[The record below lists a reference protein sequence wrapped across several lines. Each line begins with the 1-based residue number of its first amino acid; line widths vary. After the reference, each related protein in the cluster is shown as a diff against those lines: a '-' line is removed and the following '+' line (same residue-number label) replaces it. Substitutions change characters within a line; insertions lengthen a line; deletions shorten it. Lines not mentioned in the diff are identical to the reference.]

1 MQAIIAGKK
10 TKTKDYT
17 SNQHAAPMNAA
28 AAPMDPVLPFNGDEA
43 APGKTTGNG
52 VAWPSVGE
60 VPLIPPVGIGITPVL
75 APVPVAV
82 GKTPVTN
89 PVPVPLIRP
98 VPEGRTPVPVPV
110 GRGKPAVP

>member
-1 MQAIIAGKK
+1 MLK
-10 TKTKDYT
+10 TKAKEKAKQKIYI
-17 SNQHAAPMNAA
+17 SNQHAAPMKAA
-28 AAPMDPVLPFNGDEA
+28 AAPMDPLLLFNGDEA
-43 APGKTTGNG
+43 APG

-82 GKTPVTN
+82 GETPVTN

-98 VPEGRTPVPVPV
+98 VPEGRTPVPV
-110 GRGKPAVP
+110 GRGKPVVP

>member
-1 MQAIIAGKK
+1 
-10 TKTKDYT
+10 
-17 SNQHAAPMNAA
+17 
-28 AAPMDPVLPFNGDEA
+28 MDPLLLFNGDEA
-43 APGKTTGNG
+43 APGNSAGNG

-82 GKTPVTN
+82 GETPVTN

-98 VPEGRTPVPVPV
+98 VPEGRTPVPV
-110 GRGKPAVP
+110 GRGKPVVP